1 MQMNIATAPASTRK
15 RPYRLGAR
23 ADGIRLTRERILDAV
38 GEALTTRWYD
48 ELTFAELARAA
59 GVSSPTLTNHFGD
72 KRGLLAAY
80 ARERMTKKISGL
92 RYSVVPGDLPGAI
105 RVLLD
110 DYEQSGD
117 MIIRVLALEHRFPD
131 LTEVL
136 AVGRAGHRE
145 WVTHI
150 FEPYL
155 PRRGRQREDA
165 ITRLVVCTDV
175 YAWQLLRRDLGQSR
189 TATHDQLLATVDAV
203 VASLK
208 EKTA

>member
-1 MQMNIATAPASTRK
+1 MNTSPASAPTKK
-15 RPYRLGAR
+15 RSYRLGAR
-23 ADGIRLTRERILDAV
+23 ADGIRLTRERIMDAV
-38 GEALTTRWYD
+38 DDALTTRWYD

-59 GVSSPTLTNHFGD
+59 GVSGPTLTNHFGD

-80 ARERMTKKISGL
+80 ARERMSAKISEL
-92 RYSVVPGDLPGAI
+92 RYSVEPGDVAGAI

-136 AVGRAGHRE
+136 DLGRAGHRE
-145 WVTHI
+145 WVAHI

-155 PRRGRQREDA
+155 PPRGRPREDA

-189 TATHDQLLATVDAV
+189 TATRNHLLATVEAV

-208 EKTA
+208 EKTG

>member
-1 MQMNIATAPASTRK
+1 MNVSADSIRAKK
-15 RPYRLGAR
+15 RSYRLGAR

-38 GEALTTRWYD
+38 ADALTTRWYD

-72 KRGLLAAY
+72 KHGLLAAY
-80 ARERMTKKISGL
+80 ARERLSKEISEV
-92 RYSVVPGDLPGAI
+92 RYSVDPGDIPGAV

-136 AVGRAGHRE
+136 AKGRAGHRR
-145 WVTHI
+145 WVAHI

-155 PRRGRQREDA
+155 PPRGRRREDA
-165 ITRLVVCTDV
+165 VTRLVVCTDV

-189 TATHDQLLATVDAV
+189 TATRNHLLATVEAV

-208 EKTA
+208 EETS

>member
-1 MQMNIATAPASTRK
+1 MNVGTDSITAKK

-23 ADGIRLTRERILDAV
+23 EDGTRLTRERILDAV
-38 GEALTTRWYD
+38 ADALTTRWYD

-72 KRGLLAAY
+72 KHGLIAAY
-80 ARERMTKKISGL
+80 ARERLNEEISEV
-92 RYSVVPGDLPGAI
+92 RYSVEPGDIPGAI

-110 DYEQSGD
+110 DYEETGD
-117 MIIRVLALEHRFPD
+117 MIIRTLAVEHRFPA

-136 AVGRAGHRE
+136 AEGRAGHRD
-145 WVTHI
+145 WVAHI

-155 PRRGRQREDA
+155 PPRGRQRENA

-189 TATHDQLLATVDAV
+189 TATRNHLLATVEAV
-203 VASLK
+203 TASLK

>member
-1 MQMNIATAPASTRK
+1 MSATSIPTKK
-15 RPYRLGAR
+15 RSYRLGAR
-23 ADGIRLTRERILDAV
+23 EDGVRVTRERILDAV
-38 GEALTTRWYD
+38 ADALRTRWYD

-80 ARERMTKKISGL
+80 ARERMSEEVSTV
-92 RYSVVPGDLPGAI
+92 RYSVEPGDIAGAV

-110 DYEQSGD
+110 DYERSGD

-136 AVGRAGHRE
+136 AIGRKGHRG
-145 WVTHI
+145 WVADI

-155 PRRGRQREDA
+155 PPGGRRREDA

-175 YAWQLLRRDLGQSR
+175 YAWQLLRRDMGQSR
-189 TATHDQLLATVDAV
+189 TATRKHLLATVEAV
-203 VASLK
+203 VASFK
-208 EKTA
+208 ERTA